1 LPFPGER
8 AFSRR
13 FEKNHKEA
21 VVNVYENILI
31 LDPSLSDE
39 AIEEATQKIKDLIT
53 GAGGEVL
60 KVDQWGR
67 KKLAYMLNKQSRG
80 FYSLLLFKA
89 PADTVKKLEDY
100 YNVSDFI
107 VKFMV
112 LKLEKKQKDK
122 ALASLSQEAPKAEAA
137 Q

>member
-1 LPFPGER
+1 M
-8 AFSRR
+8 
-13 FEKNHKEA
+13 
-21 VVNVYENILI
+21 NVYENILI

-60 KVDQWGR
+60 KVDPWGR
-67 KKLAYMLNKQSRG
+67 KKLAYVLNKQSRG

-89 PADTVKKLEDY
+89 PPDTVKKLEDY

-122 ALASLSQEAPKAEAA
+122 ALASLAQEAPKAEAA
-137 Q
+137 QPKAEAAQ